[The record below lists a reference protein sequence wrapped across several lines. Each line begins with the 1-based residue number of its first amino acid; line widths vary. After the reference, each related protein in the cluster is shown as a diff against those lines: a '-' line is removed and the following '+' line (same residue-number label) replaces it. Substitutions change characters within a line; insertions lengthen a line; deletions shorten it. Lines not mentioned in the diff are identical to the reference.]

1 MGTCMSK
8 TDACAGGMLNFYK
21 KKTMK
26 KRDKLRK
33 RVSYQLSNGS
43 LNKVDNMP
51 EPEPETQPRSFS
63 KPISQGSYFYFY
75 YAFL

>member
-1 MGTCMSK
+1 MSK
-8 TDACAGGMLNFYK
+8 TDACAGGRLSFCK

-26 KRDKLRK
+26 KRDERRK
-33 RVSYQLSNGS
+33 KVSSQLPNRS

-51 EPEPETQPRSFS
+51 EPEPETEPGFAN
-63 KPISQGSYFYFY
+63 PISQGSYFSY